1 MVLELQYVSQGLIA
15 AHGKICIDLLN
26 LGPGSNY
33 ACVNLELHHW
43 S

>member
-1 MVLELQYVSQGLIA
+1 MPTI

-26 LGPGSNY
+26 LGSGPNC